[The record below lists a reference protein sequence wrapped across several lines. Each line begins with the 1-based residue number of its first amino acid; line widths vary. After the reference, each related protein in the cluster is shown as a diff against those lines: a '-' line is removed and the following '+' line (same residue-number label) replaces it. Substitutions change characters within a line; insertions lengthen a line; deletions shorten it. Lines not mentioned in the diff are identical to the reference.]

1 VSQWAKQSDI
11 TLTVSHGS
19 EDAKVP
25 GTFGTDVMSAHYRVF
40 SPDGDPIGD
49 ADSIDAVA
57 EIARN
62 AATGRYRID
71 RISTDPGS
79 GVPTSCTWG
88 AVIKSRKGR
97 ITLDA
102 PPWID

>member
-1 VSQWAKQSDI
+1 
-11 TLTVSHGS
+11 
-19 EDAKVP
+19 
-25 GTFGTDVMSAHYRVF
+25 MSALYRVF
-40 SPDGDPIGD
+40 SSDGIPIGD

-62 AATGRYRID
+62 AAPGRYRID
-71 RISTDPGS
+71 RISTNPGS
-79 GVPTSCTWG
+79 GVPMSRTWG